1 MSAPTVKDA
10 TPSLF
15 VNSPVLKSLQ
25 RLVQNET
32 LWTAPLIIIF
42 FASFIR
48 WIVALNPYSGNP
60 EFLSIYKIETHFS
73 I

>member
-1 MSAPTVKDA
+1 MATPIIKDS

-25 RLVQNET
+25 KLVQNET

-42 FASFIR
+42 FTSLIR
-48 WIVALNPYSGNP
+48 WIVALNAYSGLY
-60 EFLSIYKIETHFS
+60 F
-73 I
+73 